1 MRTRQ
6 RNNPTK
12 YQQLAKALVKHG
24 YRLFSLNDAKQI
36 DLKENLSIKDID
48 SALSSLEIMKRAG
61 VKMGLGTDLLGTLH
75 VRQSTEF
82 TLRAKVLPAI
92 DVLRS
97 ACMINAELLGQ
108 KGKLGCIR
116 EGAIADVLVLDGN
129 PLEDMSVLGSGG
141 DHISVIM
148 QDGRFHKRTI

>member
-1 MRTRQ
+1 M
-6 RNNPTK
+6 PTIST
-12 YQQLAKALVKHG
+12 LIALLEEGEKLGFPKVSMEKL
-24 YRLFSLNDAKQI
+24 RRVS
-36 DLKENLSIKDID
+36 D

-61 VKMGLGTDLLGTLH
+61 VKMGLGTDLLGSLH

-97 ACMINAELLGQ
+97 ACVVNAELLRQ
-108 KGKLGCIR
+108 TGKLGCIR
-116 EGAIADVLVLDGN
+116 QGAFADLLVLDGN

-141 DHISVIM
+141 DRIPVIM
-148 QDGRFHKRTI
+148 KEGRFHKRAI